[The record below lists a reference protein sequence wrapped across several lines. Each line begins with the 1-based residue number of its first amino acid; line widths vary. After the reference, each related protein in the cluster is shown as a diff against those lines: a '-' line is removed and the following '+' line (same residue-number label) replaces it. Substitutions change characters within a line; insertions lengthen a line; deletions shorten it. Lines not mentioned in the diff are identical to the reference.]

1 MVLYRLLLLCR
12 RAAPV
17 ALVVGLPLAA
27 RAQTGSVG
35 IGTPT
40 PDASAVLDV
49 RATAQ
54 GVSFP
59 NLSLASESDATTV
72 VSPVP
77 GLLVFN
83 TNPALPCG
91 KGLYVNNGTAAA
103 PVWACFTKTTQNL
116 HAYDTGGRSNLPQG
130 TLTVQPGCTLTFT
143 VPTGQVVDVKVDATV
158 GAQLTSTQSTGLLG
172 AFIFLDGNQLAR
184 GGRNGVQLSGQ
195 VATSGTTL
203 STWVSGLTGGTHT
216 IDLRTAN
223 LFGSNTLTIGG
234 PATTGFNAGEL
245 HLTISYR

>member
-1 MVLYRLLLLCR
+1 MRHHLFPACR
-12 RAAPV
+12 RIAAV
-17 ALVVGLPLAA
+17 ALVIAA
-27 RAQTGSVG
+27 PFASRAQTGSVG

-59 NLSLASESDATTV
+59 NLSLTSESDATTIS
-72 VSPVP
+72 SPMP

-83 TNPALPCG
+83 TNTALPCG
-91 KGLYVNNGTAAA
+91 KGLYVNNGTVTA
-103 PVWACFTKTTQNL
+103 PVWACFTKTTQHL
-116 HAYDTGGRSNLPQG
+116 HAYDTGGRSSFPQN

-143 VPTGQVVDVKVDATV
+143 VPMGQVVDVKVEATV
-158 GAQLTSTQSTGLLG
+158 GAQLTSQSVGLLG
-172 AFIFLDGNQLAR
+172 AVVFLDGSQLPR
-184 GGRNGVQLSGQ
+184 GGRNAVQLSSS
-195 VATSGTTL
+195 VPTSSTTL

-223 LFGSNTLTIGG
+223 FGGTNTLTIGG
-234 PATTGFNAGEL
+234 PAASSYNAGEL
-245 HLTISYR
+245 HLTINYR